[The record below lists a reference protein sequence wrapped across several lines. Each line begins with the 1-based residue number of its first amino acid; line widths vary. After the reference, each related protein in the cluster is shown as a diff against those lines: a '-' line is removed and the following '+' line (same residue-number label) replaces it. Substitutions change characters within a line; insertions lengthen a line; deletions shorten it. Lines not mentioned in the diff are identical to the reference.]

1 MAENAI
7 NILQDSNPVVNN
19 KVELLRALERTVGQF
34 DQLIGWPFTGQ
45 VPGNNKPGLPC
56 SDAPGQYTETDKN
69 FLEDFKQIFHLGSD
83 HLERFINNLINAGE
97 DLDPESLLYYIDQL
111 FNGPFEGKAAEA
123 LGEKNFK
130 NAPDIMGVIG
140 DHGITLGILQGVA
153 RPNSSI
159 PVGAGWVPTNAAALT
174 HNKCPEFIKAL
185 LSENTTNVQGVYDN
199 SSQQLRVG
207 EIGMPQIDKFIQYRI
222 DNESVTFIRNV
233 ANPQQG
239 QLQPLQVHLA
249 GGPEVPP
256 GWGTEEGQL
265 GNDKGLYVEL
275 RDLQHDGQD
284 HRAHGNIGVKDV
296 EFYNTLVRIGPQIL
310 DVVSDFLGAADW
322 NLCVFKKTINYFDP
336 TKNTAVSQNESISR
350 VLEYMVRKFDV
361 NNKETV
367 NIETVSK
374 ETDLFGNAFVSDDRM
389 KFLLDIPDHKGPGAD
404 GAFKLYTVQ
413 GQLGSG
419 KDPKPDNIVK

>member
-1 MAENAI
+1 M
-7 NILQDSNPVVNN
+7 S
-19 KVELLRALERTVGQF
+19 
-34 DQLIGWPFTGQ
+34 
-45 VPGNNKPGLPC
+45 
-56 SDAPGQYTETDKN
+56 
-69 FLEDFKQIFHLGSD
+69 
-83 HLERFINNLINAGE
+83 
-97 DLDPESLLYYIDQL
+97 
-111 FNGPFEGKAAEA
+111 
-123 LGEKNFK
+123 
-130 NAPDIMGVIG
+130 
-140 DHGITLGILQGVA
+140 
-153 RPNSSI
+153 
-159 PVGAGWVPTNAAALT
+159 
-174 HNKCPEFIKAL
+174 
-185 LSENTTNVQGVYDN
+185 NTTNVQGVYNN

-222 DNESVTFIRNV
+222 DNENVTFIRNV

-284 HRAHGNIGVKDV
+284 HRTHGNIGVKDV

-322 NLCVFKKTINYFDP
+322 NLCVFKKTINYFNP
-336 TKNTAVSQNESISR
+336 TKNTAISKNESISR
-350 VLEYMVRKFDV
+350 LLEYMVRKFDV

-389 KFLLDIPDHKGPGAD
+389 KFELKIPDHKGPGAD

-419 KDPKPDNIVK
+419 KDPKHDPIVK